1 MNILISKMNIAAK
14 MLLVCTVCAGTAISS
29 SAQDK
34 NDFNPITTGVTSL
47 GIAPDARGASMGDLG
62 AATDPD
68 ANSQFW
74 NPSKYAFAYSQGA
87 VSLSYTPW
95 LRKLVNDIFLA
106 NLSGY
111 WKLGSDDNQAI
122 SASLRYFSLGEVVS
136 SNSDRTINPYEMS
149 VDVGYSRKLSE
160 KFSMGIV
167 FRYIYSDLG
176 FGASE
181 VDQSSGA
188 SAFSAD
194 IAGYYTTYPIIG
206 RNECQWS
213 WGWDISNIGSKVN
226 FNNGTNPAFLP
237 TNLRIGTSF
246 TFPLADYHNL
256 SLNLDLNKLLVPA
269 MPRLSDYEEGPEGE
283 KEWAK
288 AYADWQNMSPIT
300 GIFKSFGDAPGEF
313 KEELREISCSVGAE
327 YNYNQQF
334 FLRGGYFYQH
344 PAKGNLQY
352 FSIGAGFALNVLRLD
367 ASYMLATAQTSPL
380 DQTLR
385 FSLTFDMDG
394 LKEIFGR

>member
-206 RNECQWS
+206 RK
-213 WGWDISNIGSKVN
+213 IGRAHV
-226 FNNGTNPAFLP
+226 
-237 TNLRIGTSF
+237 
-246 TFPLADYHNL
+246 
-256 SLNLDLNKLLVPA
+256 
-269 MPRLSDYEEGPEGE
+269 
-283 KEWAK
+283 
-288 AYADWQNMSPIT
+288 
-300 GIFKSFGDAPGEF
+300 
-313 KEELREISCSVGAE
+313 
-327 YNYNQQF
+327 
-334 FLRGGYFYQH
+334 
-344 PAKGNLQY
+344 
-352 FSIGAGFALNVLRLD
+352 
-367 ASYMLATAQTSPL
+367 
-380 DQTLR
+380 
-385 FSLTFDMDG
+385 
-394 LKEIFGR
+394 

>member
-122 SASLRYFSLGEVVS
+122 SV
-136 SNSDRTINPYEMS
+136 
-149 VDVGYSRKLSE
+149 
-160 KFSMGIV
+160 
-167 FRYIYSDLG
+167 
-176 FGASE
+176 
-181 VDQSSGA
+181 
-188 SAFSAD
+188 
-194 IAGYYTTYPIIG
+194 IA
-206 RNECQWS
+206 
-213 WGWDISNIGSKVN
+213 
-226 FNNGTNPAFLP
+226 
-237 TNLRIGTSF
+237 
-246 TFPLADYHNL
+246 
-256 SLNLDLNKLLVPA
+256 LLKQIA
-269 MPRLSDYEEGPEGE
+269 IC
-283 KEWAK
+283 K
-288 AYADWQNMSPIT
+288 
-300 GIFKSFGDAPGEF
+300 
-313 KEELREISCSVGAE
+313 
-327 YNYNQQF
+327 
-334 FLRGGYFYQH
+334 H
-344 PAKGNLQY
+344 
-352 FSIGAGFALNVLRLD
+352 
-367 ASYMLATAQTSPL
+367 
-380 DQTLR
+380 
-385 FSLTFDMDG
+385 
-394 LKEIFGR
+394 